1 MGTSRDA
8 NDNPHECLAHNGTAT
23 MSLSTEH
30 LSQLTGAKALLEND
44 GLPAKIGGLFGI
56 SVGNAAELLPADWPA
71 HCTAIAHDTVM
82 LALRG
87 MLMTLGIG
95 DDIFPP
101 LPRFAAAMRAHD
113 RVAGLP
119 GLALELPVS
128 VMLLCR
134 SIADIAHANGEQADN
149 LRTRLAC
156 LESLALG
163 EAGAD
168 HGAGYFAT
176 RDALTAPTERAADYL
191 SNTFMVD
198 DASPELD
205 GYVAVVAL
213 RFRRQIETQA
223 AAEAALDI
231 GAHYTS
237 AVKLLLIDHF
247 SDIAR
252 GHFVVRRLERLYGMQ
267 EVRAPYERIRVLR
280 D

>member
-1 MGTSRDA
+1 
-8 NDNPHECLAHNGTAT
+8 

-30 LSQLTGAKALLEND
+30 LSQLTGAKTLLENG

-56 SVGNAAELLPADWPA
+56 SVGNTNELLPPDWSA
-71 HCTAIAHDTVM
+71 HGTAIAHDTVM

-101 LPRFAAAMRAHD
+101 LARFAAAMRAQD

-128 VMLLCR
+128 TMLLCR
-134 SIADIAHANGEQADN
+134 SIADIAQANGEQADS

-163 EAGAD
+163 DASAD
-168 HGAGYFAT
+168 HGAGYFVA
-176 RDALTAPTERAADYL
+176 RDALAAPTERAAEYL

-205 GYVAVVAL
+205 GYVGAVAA
-213 RFRRQIETQA
+213 RFRRQIETHVA
-223 AAEAALDI
+223 TEAALDI

-247 SDIAR
+247 LDIAR
-252 GHFVVRRLERLYGMQ
+252 GHFVVRRLERVYGMH
-267 EVRAPYERIRVLR
+267 EVRTTFARIRVLPP
-280 D
+280 